1 MQGKDITNSTLS
13 QLFLPISDKRIL
25 EKLNSLGVDKYVKKL
40 TTLKSMKLMVYAQL
54 EQHQGLRD
62 ISNALN
68 DDEFS
73 ENIGIDSIS
82 ASQISRKLRTT
93 DPKITQEILKST
105 IQQTCK
111 QMNLNNPVQNIG
123 CIYLIDSSTI
133 SLCLSQYRWADF
145 RKTKAGVK
153 LHLRLKFFE
162 EGVTPDKAIITPA
175 RPSDKTQMDTLV
187 VEDKDA
193 LNVFDRGYIDYKK
206 FDDYCENGSRF
217 ITRLKGNAQIKVDE
231 EITVDPCGIIKREQY
246 VYLGKENFNQM
257 KNRLRLIE
265 VQDTQEESIII
276 ITNDFKIT
284 AEEIADI
291 YRNRWQIELFF
302 KWIKQNLRIKHFYGL
317 SPWSVENQILIALMS
332 YCLLLLLKLKTCY
345 KGSLLTIKRLLH
357 TCLLEPF
364 TSFVKKLYRP
374 TKKSKGRRRK
384 VDHETI
390 FQQTLRQVMQGEA
403 DFLDD
408 LSYDPII

>member
-1 MQGKDITNSTLS
+1 MQGKDTINSTLS
-13 QLFLPISDKRIL
+13 QLFNPLSDKCTL
-25 EKLNSLGVDKYVKKL
+25 QKLNSLGVDKYVKKL
-40 TTLKSMKLMVYAQL
+40 TTLKFIQLMVYAQL
-54 EQHQGLRD
+54 EQQQGLRD

-68 DDEFS
+68 DDKFS
-73 ENIGIDSIS
+73 ENIGLDSIS
-82 ASQISRKLRTT
+82 ASQISRKLRST
-93 DPKITQEILKST
+93 DPKITQMLLKST
-105 IQQTCK
+105 IQETTKEMGFKDPIQS
-111 QMNLNNPVQNIG
+111 IG
-123 CIYLIDSSTI
+123 RIYLIDSSTI

-153 LHLRLKFFE
+153 LHLRLNFFE

-193 LNVFDRGYIDYKK
+193 LNVFDRGYVDYEK
-206 FDDYCENGSRF
+206 FDNYCENGTRF
-217 ITRLKGNAQIKVDE
+217 VTRLKSNAQIKVDE
-231 EITVDPCGIIKREQY
+231 ELPVDPNGIIKREQY
-246 VYLGKENFNQM
+246 VYLGKENINQM
-257 KNRLRLIE
+257 KHRLRLIE
-265 VQDTQEESIII
+265 VQDTQGEPIII
-276 ITNDFKIT
+276 VTNDFKIT

-302 KWIKQNLRIKHFYGL
+302 KWIKQHLRIKHFYGL
-317 SPWSVENQILIALMS
+317 SPWAVENQLFIALMT

-345 KGSLLTIKRLLH
+345 RGPLLTIKRLLH

-374 TKKSKGRRRK
+374 TRKFKGRRRK

-390 FQQTLRQVMQGEA
+390 FQETLRQVVQGEA